1 MLYIESF
8 RLTRRQADELY
19 STTSEYTASQK
30 RPLSIVEQLSQ
41 LDARQSLVVTHPA
54 TPRRRLL
61 IIVDSSVN
69 CLYAY
74 FMPFRRYSV
83 TKNKVWIQSTEN
95 W

>member
-1 MLYIESF
+1 M
-8 RLTRRQADELY
+8 
-19 STTSEYTASQK
+19 TSEYTASQK

-83 TKNKVWIQSTEN
+83 TKNSVDSVNRKLVATATSLEGSKK
-95 W
+95 